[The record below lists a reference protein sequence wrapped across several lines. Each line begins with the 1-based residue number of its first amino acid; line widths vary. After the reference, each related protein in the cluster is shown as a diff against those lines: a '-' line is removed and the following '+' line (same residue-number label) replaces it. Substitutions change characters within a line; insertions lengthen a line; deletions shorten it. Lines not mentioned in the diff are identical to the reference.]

1 MVNHRTEGHR
11 KHPETFDR
19 QLQLPRPMA
28 CSRVR
33 ESATDA
39 STAPQSISCWA
50 NRPFPS
56 TADALLT
63 PTCSTNLRTSS
74 NERIS
79 NGAPAEADPLGRSV
93 SSTRVETPG
102 SDRQPTVLW
111 RPCVRGVCRIC
122 VQGALHHLGCLRSN
136 THCKLFGGF
145 AQSLSGAAEAGSIWF
160 IARSLAGANM
170 ELKAPS
176 SLTSSLL
183 TVVKPMI
190 ADCSSRAVLVDTNV
204 ASCAC

>member
-1 MVNHRTEGHR
+1 MTIA
-11 KHPETFDR
+11 
-19 QLQLPRPMA
+19 RPIA
-28 CSRVR
+28 CSSVR

-39 STAPQSISCWA
+39 STARQSISCWA
-50 NRPFPS
+50 DRRFPS
-56 TADALLT
+56 TPDAFLV

-79 NGAPAEADPLGRSV
+79 NDALAEADPGRSV
-93 SSTRVETPG
+93 PSTRVEASG
-102 SDRQPTVLW
+102 SIAN
-111 RPCVRGVCRIC
+111 RPFSGGPAFEEYVVSVCK
-122 VQGALHHLGCLRSN
+122 ALFTIWVPAEQHALQA
-136 THCKLFGGF
+136 FGGF
-145 AQSLSGAAEAGSIWF
+145 VQSLSGTAEAGSIWF

-183 TVVKPMI
+183 TVVKPAI